1 MVHVGLAAAAASH
14 CQPAA
19 GRQRELA
26 GEVVVGMQMKME
38 LESVVGLAKE
48 VLALLC

>member
-1 MVHVGLAAAAASH
+1 MVHVGLAAAAAI
-14 CQPAA
+14 QPAA

-26 GEVVVGMQMKME
+26 GELVVGMQMKME